1 MLRADPIRLEAREIE
16 SRTFRPLSRLL
27 AFLLELPL
35 LHQQHVTVAAPWRPE
50 GVPPTGVCRKAPATT
65 SPGRVSALRA
75 AHGRSPGGTKPARLG
90 ARRVC
95 SWKAWPRCPSPYT
108 PPQSAPWEES
118 GPGAG
123 SRDSASS
130 PSRSKDWSF
139 PVPSSTSSF
148 CLPPATTRRFG
159 VQLHLVTPK
168 VRLFKSPQQGL
179 TRVSVSLLGSGVRA
193 PFPERIVKRRKPTE
207 KKKERKKERRKRAKQ
222 QHQGPVGSD
231 GGGAGGGRE
240 C

>member
-1 MLRADPIRLEAREIE
+1 MGKSNLPQLCIPRRRQDRKTFPLSPRTPTADAARADPIRLNAREIE
-16 SRTFRPLSRLL
+16 SRTFRPLSRLS

-65 SPGRVSALRA
+65 SPGRVPALRA
-75 AHGRSPGGTKPARLG
+75 AHGRSPGGTNPARLG

-108 PPQSAPWEES
+108 PPQSAPREES

-123 SRDSASS
+123 SRGSASS
-130 PSRSKDWSF
+130 PSLSKDWHF
-139 PVPSSTSSF
+139 RVPSPTSSF

-159 VQLHLVTPK
+159 VQLHLGQTQSKAVQEPAAGTHK
-168 VRLFKSPQQGL
+168 G
-179 TRVSVSLLGSGVRA
+179 VS
-193 PFPERIVKRRKPTE
+193 E
-207 KKKERKKERRKRAKQ
+207 
-222 QHQGPVGSD
+222 PVGEWS
-231 GGGAGGGRE
+231 
-240 C
+240 